1 VSRTKREGEVS
12 VAAPPRVLSAEPH
25 VKEFSP
31 FHEPAYWIEPGEVV
45 QVETLCAASGKIRQ
59 SARASSNAALRD
71 DVGWVMGMPM
81 TGPIGVVGAD
91 PGDALAVH
99 IEAIDFEDS
108 GWTDV
113 AIGNGPAGALI
124 DQAEVRVL
132 PIRGGAIDFGFGIRL
147 PLTPMIGAIGTAP
160 ADRAIDSGV
169 PEAHGGNLDCTL
181 IRPGATLYL
190 PVNVPGALLALGD
203 LHAAMGDGEVGTA
216 GFEVNGRVTLWV
228 EVVKAT
234 SLPLPLVDTG
244 EIVATISSAPD
255 LDEAA
260 QAAVRSMV
268 RWLAA
273 QTALHVNEAAML
285 LSLAGDLRICQ
296 IVDPLMTCRME
307 IPKSLLTALGIDL
320 ASSTTGS
327 PS

>member
-1 VSRTKREGEVS
+1 
-12 VAAPPRVLSAEPH
+12 
-25 VKEFSP
+25 
-31 FHEPAYWIEPGEVV
+31 
-45 QVETLCAASGKIRQ
+45 
-59 SARASSNAALRD
+59 
-71 DVGWVMGMPM
+71 
-81 TGPIGVVGAD
+81 
-91 PGDALAVH
+91 
-99 IEAIDFEDS
+99 
-108 GWTDV
+108 
-113 AIGNGPAGALI
+113 
-124 DQAEVRVL
+124 
-132 PIRGGAIDFGFGIRL
+132 
-147 PLTPMIGAIGTAP
+147 LTPMIGAIGTAP

-190 PVNVPGALLALGD
+190 PVNVSGALLALGD

-216 GFEVNGRVTLWV
+216 GLEVNGRVTLWV
-228 EVVKAT
+228 ELVKDAA
-234 SLPLPLVDTG
+234 LPLPLVDTG

-273 QTALHVNEAAML
+273 QTALDVNEAAML

-307 IPKSLLTALGIDL
+307 LPKSVLTALGIHL
-320 ASSTTGS
+320 TSSTTGS